1 MIRGYGNGV
10 PPSMEWSV
18 TETNWKRPAMVLG
31 TAGLDVLRQSAP
43 NGARQ
48 CLYVKHQAA
57 AHHAYWKAT
66 YPGKMSE
73 VKTVN
78 QD

>member
-1 MIRGYGNGV
+1 MVKGYGNGV
-10 PPSMEWSV
+10 LPSMEWSV
-18 TETNWKRPAMVLG
+18 TETIGKRPAMVLG

-57 AHHAYWKAT
+57 AHHAYGQAA
-66 YPGKMSE
+66 YPGKIFE
-73 VKTVN
+73 V
-78 QD
+78 